1 VEIKAASVPYLE
13 DGDAT
18 KPLPKSG
25 SVDNLLAVWSDGPK
39 GTELKIKLILPE
51 GFVLPPN
58 FITWTADDY
67 TTPIPANSKEW
78 TFNWRGK
85 FGRKKITIDL
95 PMAKLRRLIYVD
107 VPNVGT
113 LSEEA
118 AKRDLRNLDKLA
130 GLWIASEWADKWSEA
145 VTGKSPAER
154 NALKH
159 SYWNA
164 LGASNVA
171 IGKTFTLQFTTA
183 HEYSNKVKDQG
194 SSDTKLGAYNN
205 TMDLFNN
212 DVGANTAITK
222 QDPVKGPV
230 PDTAA
235 IQAALLQKLSA
246 GELMIWDGT
255 GEWNSK
261 TTNRLLIKSNKQK
274 YYPAEEIIP

>member
-1 VEIKAASVPYLE
+1 
-13 DGDAT
+13 
-18 KPLPKSG
+18 
-25 SVDNLLAVWSDGPK
+25 
-39 GTELKIKLILPE
+39 
-51 GFVLPPN
+51 
-58 FITWTADDY
+58 
-67 TTPIPANSKEW
+67 
-78 TFNWRGK
+78 
-85 FGRKKITIDL
+85 
-95 PMAKLRRLIYVD
+95 MD

-130 GLWIASEWADKWSEA
+130 GLWIASEWADNWSKA

-171 IGKTFTLQFTTA
+171 IGKAFTLQYTTA
-183 HEYSNKVKDQG
+183 HEYSNKVKDQD
-194 SSDTKLGAYNN
+194 SSDAKLGAYNN

-212 DVGANTAITK
+212 DVGANTAFTK

-230 PDTAA
+230 PDTDA
-235 IQAALLQKLSA
+235 IKAALLQKLSA

-261 TTNRLLIKSNKQK
+261 TTNRFLIKSNKQK
-274 YYPAEEIIP
+274 YYPAEETIP